1 MKKKYIH
8 ILITLLIIF
17 ILSVIGIGI
26 YKNLSYSLEGTYS
39 AGNEPDDKNIYLV
52 LKNHEFTVYDQDK
65 ILASGSIKKVDFNH
79 TGDIYELV
87 SNDNTRS
94 GYVIHN
100 EKYIVLLSFQ
110 DMNFSLKKI
119 SKKAIYLDYEFE

>member
-17 ILSVIGIGI
+17 ILSVIGVGI
-26 YKNLSYSLEGTYS
+26 YKTLSYSLEGTYS

-52 LKNHEFTVYDQDK
+52 LKNQEFTVYDQDK
-65 ILASGSIKKVDFNH
+65 ILASGSIKKIDFNH
-79 TGDIYELV
+79 TDDIYELI

-100 EKYIVLLSFQ
+100 EKYIVLLGFQ
-110 DMNFSLKKI
+110 NMNFPLEKI
-119 SKKAIYLDYEFE
+119 SKEAIYLDYKSE